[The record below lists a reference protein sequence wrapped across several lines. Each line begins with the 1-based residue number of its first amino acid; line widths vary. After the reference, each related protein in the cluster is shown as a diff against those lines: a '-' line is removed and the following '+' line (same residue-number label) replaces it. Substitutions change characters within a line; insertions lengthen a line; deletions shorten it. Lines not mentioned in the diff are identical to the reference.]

1 MEGRL
6 GLNFEKLGS
15 ISYDVVSLSGK
26 EVVWSWLFNL
36 LYTRTDKPFLAGNES
51 SSETKL
57 IAPN

>member
-6 GLNFEKLGS
+6 GLKLEKLGS
-15 ISYDVVSLSGK
+15 ISSDLVSLSGK
-26 EVVWSWLFNL
+26 EVVWSWLFKL
-36 LYTRTDKPFLAGNES
+36 LYTGTDKLFLAGNES